1 MPGSTC
7 CRQAEPAPT
16 CCRRAVPGSTCCRG
30 FYRRPLAAINWSGQ
44 GLRGSAPLRLPL
56 GEAPLRFALPQTPTE
71 VCPAGRADC
80 HLLPVGRAD
89 GHLLPRILSTTVG
102 RHRLKRPRS
111 AVGRADYHLLPPV
124 LSTTV
129 GRHKLKRPRSARVNP
144 AARAAGTSPFREGVS
159 HRVQGS
165 PARGAVAEG
174 DGGVS

>member
-1 MPGSTC
+1 MRLYPLLFLSVG
-7 CRQAEPAPT
+7 
-16 CCRRAVPGSTCCRG
+16 RAVPGSTCCRSAG
-30 FYRRPLAAINWSGQ
+30 PTATCCRRTEHEFGDHKLKSPNSPVF
-44 GLRGSAPLRLPL
+44 RDSPENTCRRCRPRL

-71 VCPAGRADC
+71 VCPVGRADY

-89 GHLLPRILSTTVG
+89 GHS
-102 RHRLKRPRS
+102 
-111 AVGRADYHLLPPV
+111 LPPV

-144 AARAAGTSPFREGVS
+144 AARAAGTSPFRGGVS

-165 PARGAVAEG
+165 PEREAVAEG